1 MPDWQKLVR
10 RHLALLLDAAEK
22 DEIHAELAAH
32 LEDAYESMLRDGIK
46 SSEAAKRTLGLA
58 RDWQDLRRKITLVR
72 SGEDTMTNR
81 VTQLW
86 LPGLA
91 TFLLSTGIL
100 AVMQILRLR
109 PWILAKKRRFARG
122 RALRLVVDSVAASRR
137 HRGVPVMARGRFT
150 ARDTFVDGL
159 SGAAVSCLDFSG
171 ASCES
176 NLRQIYRPQHRADV
190 SDFCSVWLGAS
201 SRGAPSRRGLTH
213 TTSFRGAQAWMAS
226 RAADLP
232 RVQWR

>member
-32 LEDAYESMLRDGIK
+32 LEDAYESTLRDGIK

-91 TFLLSTGIL
+91 TFLLST
-100 AVMQILRLR
+100 
-109 PWILAKKRRFARG
+109 
-122 RALRLVVDSVAASRR
+122 
-137 HRGVPVMARGRFT
+137 
-150 ARDTFVDGL
+150 
-159 SGAAVSCLDFSG
+159 
-171 ASCES
+171 ES
-176 NLRQIYRPQHRADV
+176 
-190 SDFCSVWLGAS
+190 
-201 SRGAPSRRGLTH
+201 
-213 TTSFRGAQAWMAS
+213 
-226 RAADLP
+226 
-232 RVQWR
+232 